1 MFLRWIKT
9 IIHNYFWEIVK
20 ENKMS
25 QFTNDTLEI
34 SSDEE
39 VSDKIRLKMNVV
51 IGNIQIGRVR
61 TCLFLLDF
69 SKK

>member
-9 IIHNYFWEIVK
+9 IILKYFWEIVK

-25 QFTNDTLEI
+25 QFTNDT
-34 SSDEE
+34 SDEEE

-61 TCLFLLDF
+61 TCLFL
-69 SKK
+69 

>member
-9 IIHNYFWEIVK
+9 IILKYFWEIVK

-25 QFTNDTLEI
+25 QFTNDTSDEI

-61 TCLFLLDF
+61 TCLFL
-69 SKK
+69 

>member
-9 IIHNYFWEIVK
+9 IILKYFWEIVK

-25 QFTNDTLEI
+25 QFTNDTSDEL

-61 TCLFLLDF
+61 TCLFL
-69 SKK
+69 

>member
-9 IIHNYFWEIVK
+9 IILKYFWEIVK

-25 QFTNDTLEI
+25 QFTNDTSDEI

-39 VSDKIRLKMNVV
+39 VSDKIKLKMNVV

-61 TCLFLLDF
+61 TCLFL
-69 SKK
+69 